1 MKKII
6 HLIGILLFISIFFLS
21 GCNEDNPTIQPSE
34 HFEPEG
40 WVLRDATQRPI
51 LVVWQGYIQTLWQGN
66 SISDT
71 LYAPLNALSDHIT
84 VKFLDAKKGI
94 MNPPVDAE
102 HEFAWMI
109 TDTTFFEIIRDN
121 PTDWAF
127 HLKGKKE
134 GKTTLELQVLHL
146 GHVDVRTPKIPVII
160 KEDTTAPDQL
170 NLLHIQ

>member
-1 MKKII
+1 
-6 HLIGILLFISIFFLS
+6 
-21 GCNEDNPTIQPSE
+21 
-34 HFEPEG
+34 
-40 WVLRDATQRPI
+40 
-51 LVVWQGYIQTLWQGN
+51 
-66 SISDT
+66 
-71 LYAPLNALSDHIT
+71 